1 MLVLTRKAKQSIMI
15 GDDVELLA
23 AVDHGREGPPRDP
36 GPAGDP
42 GVPQGDLLGDPATE
56 PRGRYV
62 GAPRGGRRARAVERT
77 QQPLLSK
84 PPAGFTTEEQP
95 FSSVRRHGPAGSLVS
110 IAATSTNAGYG
121 ALVRSCHRPTTPAPP
136 GNRLTPRQLRSRR
149 TLSIHGRPT
158 PASLAISRF
167 ESPASSA
174 EGSNSAIAAWAS
186 ASALSAA
193 RSRSPRARSSVL
205 NRSRSAATLGASL
218 CALRRGNIVTTR
230 SAPGDAATP
239 PGPAHEV

>member
-56 PRGRYV
+56 PRGRDV
-62 GAPRGGRRARAVERT
+62 GAHRGGRRAHAVERT

-121 ALVRSCHRPTTPAPP
+121 ALVRSCHRPTTCPP
-136 GNRLTPRQLRSRR
+136 TRTSLDASSASLPKDLVDPRTADSGESGDLTLRESGFERRGQQLGDRRMGFGVGSLGGTKPVPSSPQLRSQSLQVRR
-149 TLSIHGRPT
+149 HAR
-158 PASLAISRF
+158 R
-167 ESPASSA
+167 ESM
-174 EGSNSAIAAWAS
+174 
-186 ASALSAA
+186 
-193 RSRSPRARSSVL
+193 RA
-205 NRSRSAATLGASL
+205 
-218 CALRRGNIVTTR
+218 
-230 SAPGDAATP
+230 P
-239 PGPAHEV
+239 PW